1 MACAPKSN
9 SAVNAIQEAM
19 RCVKAKKTT
28 VPVHLQDAHYG
39 GHESLGHGIGY
50 KYAHDYPNHY
60 VKQQYLPDEAKTE
73 RFYQLS
79 EEGYEKELRKLRQ
92 HIGAEKED

>member
-1 MACAPKSN
+1 MPLISHALREGEER
-9 SAVNAIQEAM
+9 Q
-19 RCVKAKKTT
+19 R

-60 VKQQYLPDEAKTE
+60 VNSSICHQK
-73 RFYQLS
+73 S
-79 EEGYEKELRKLRQ
+79 KENIFTSSVIWDMKRN
-92 HIGAEKED
+92 